1 MSEKQQPR
9 SSWSGHMR
17 VERAHE
23 RWALLVADLAEGK
36 LTTARE
42 WKNWRPTIIYS
53 IGLETGFLTLPSCSF
68 GHKKNSSSNS
78 KEMIVWRNIPLG
90 LVWEVGKALIRQVRR
105 WWR

>member
-1 MSEKQQPR
+1 MS
-9 SSWSGHMR
+9 

-23 RWALLVADLAEGK
+23 QWALLVVDFDERR
-36 LTTARE
+36 LTIAVRLDQSAV
-42 WKNWRPTIIYS
+42 NHLVYS
-53 IGLETGFLTLPSCSF
+53 IGEPTGFLTLPSYSF